1 MYSLELARAN
11 VDELLRVAQKARG
24 QHRVPENERFRYVA
38 LRRLTS

>member
-11 VDELLRVAQKARG
+11 VDELLRVAERARG
-24 QHRVPENERFRYVA
+24 LHRVPASERFRYVA